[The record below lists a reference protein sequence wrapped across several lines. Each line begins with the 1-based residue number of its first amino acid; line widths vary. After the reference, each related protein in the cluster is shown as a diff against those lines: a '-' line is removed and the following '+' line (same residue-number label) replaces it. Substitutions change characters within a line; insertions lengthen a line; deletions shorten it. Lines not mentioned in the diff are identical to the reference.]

1 MKTCAKCGVEKDVTE
16 FGKHSRQKDGLQR
29 NCKVCQR
36 EYFTSYRKE
45 NHAAALAR
53 EAEWR
58 KRNPDVNRVRLSDFH
73 RNNPDKGKAYS
84 ADYRA
89 RHPER
94 RRATCAR
101 YRAKNTQR
109 ESLYRKIYAAKNKDR
124 LAAKSS
130 LRRAVKLMAT
140 PAWADKVAIEDIY
153 SFAMR
158 VSADTKIEHHV
169 DHIVPLIS
177 DTVCGL
183 HCEANLRVIPATEN
197 QRKSNRFWPHMP
209 D

>member
-1 MKTCAKCGVEKDVTE
+1 MKTCAKCGVEKDKSE

-36 EYFTSYRKE
+36 EYFANYRTE
-45 NHAAALAR
+45 NHDAALAR

-58 KRNPDVNRVRLSDFH
+58 KRNPDVNRARLSNFRRD
-73 RNNPDKGKAYS
+73 NPDKGKAYS
-84 ADYRA
+84 AAYRA

-101 YRAKNTQR
+101 YRTKNTQR
-109 ESLYRKIYAAKNKDR
+109 ESLYRKIYVSKNKDK

-130 LRRAVKLMAT
+130 MRRAVKLLAT
-140 PAWADKVAIEDIY
+140 PRWANVAAINDIY

-158 VSADTKIEHHV
+158 VSAGTGIDHHV

-177 DTVCGL
+177 DIVCGL
-183 HCEANLRVIPATEN
+183 HCEANLAVLTAQEN
-197 QRKSNRFWPHMP
+197 QSKSNRFWPHMP